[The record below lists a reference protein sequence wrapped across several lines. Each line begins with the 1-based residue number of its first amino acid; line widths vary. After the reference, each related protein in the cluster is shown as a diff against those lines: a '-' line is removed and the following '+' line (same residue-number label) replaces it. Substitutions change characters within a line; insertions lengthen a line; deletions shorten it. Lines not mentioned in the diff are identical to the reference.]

1 MTLALA
7 ALALFQPQIDPPR
20 LRTILPNEAT
30 ILVEPVK
37 GDTISVQ
44 LWASAA
50 GAEDTAETHGL
61 RHLLEHLMVKG
72 PNKDLGPRLEARGC
86 LLRARTFRDAM
97 QFEIT
102 VPEGE
107 LALAL
112 STVKALL
119 QPLKVTEQEI
129 AAEALV
135 MEKEQL
141 FREPNELLSAAA
153 WQVAYGS
160 QGLDTFGDIEVIR
173 SATPEGLQNVRKAH
187 FSASNLTLVITG
199 PVGLDAATREAKS
212 ILGELPKAAAKSTRP
227 REMGKAGRV
236 EIDPYGEARA
246 VPVPPYDSVQTVS
259 VLAAAMAIGTELE
272 RCFVTYTP
280 SKTNGLII
288 LGRTEYDVG
297 LGLFI
302 DDVSAAQAQ
311 NMFGTGKQLARF
323 WVDRQLRD
331 ASGIGGLRGLLMS
344 QSASHRPERMLEAID
359 AMRME
364 DFTAAIQAFKK
375 ESAVTVVGL
384 GR

>member
-1 MTLALA
+1 MLVLA

-30 ILVEPVK
+30 ILVEPMK

-50 GAEDTAETHGL
+50 GVEDTPETHGL

-72 PNKDLGPRLEARGC
+72 PDKNLGERLEARGC
-86 LLRARTFRDAM
+86 LLRARTLRDAM

-112 STVKALL
+112 STVKELL
-119 QPLKVTEQEI
+119 QPLKVTAQEI
-129 AAEALV
+129 ESEASV
-135 MEKEQL
+135 MEKEQV
-141 FREPNELLSAAA
+141 FRDTNESISAAA
-153 WQVAYGS
+153 WKVAYGS
-160 QGLDTFGDIEVIR
+160 LGLNTFGDIEVIR
-173 SATPEGLQNVRKAH
+173 AATPEGLQDVRKAH
-187 FSASNLTLVITG
+187 FNASNLTLVVVG
-199 PVGLDAATREAKS
+199 PVGLDAATRDAKA
-212 ILGELPKAAAKSTRP
+212 ILGDLPKGTAKASRQ
-227 REMGKAGRV
+227 REIGKPGRV

-246 VPVPPYDSVQTVS
+246 VPVPAYDSLQTMA

-280 SKTNGLII
+280 SRSGGLII
-288 LGRTEYDVG
+288 IGRTEYDVG
-297 LGLFI
+297 LGLYI
-302 DDVSAAQAQ
+302 DEISTAKSQS
-311 NMFGTGKQLARF
+311 MFGMGKQLARH
-323 WVDRQLRD
+323 WVTRQLRS

-344 QSASHRPERMLEAID
+344 QSASHSPERMLEAID

-364 DFTAAIQAFKK
+364 DFTGAIESFKK
-375 ESAVTVVGL
+375 ENAVIVVGM